1 MQRKGRKKS
10 VEEKLSKFFCCA
22 PFDGVSAIQVFSKVS
37 LVASGKSAESWIRDA
52 TQIVIQAD
60 CNSSVWQ

>member
-22 PFDGVSAIQVFSKVS
+22 PFDDVSAIQVFSKVS

-52 TQIVIQAD
+52 TQIII
-60 CNSSVWQ
+60 